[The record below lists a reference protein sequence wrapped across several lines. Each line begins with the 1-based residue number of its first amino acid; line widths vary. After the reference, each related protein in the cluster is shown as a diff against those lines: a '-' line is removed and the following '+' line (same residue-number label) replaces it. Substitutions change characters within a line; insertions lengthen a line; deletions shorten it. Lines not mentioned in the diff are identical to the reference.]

1 MKHRTLGSGARRK
14 LGLLGCGALLF
25 GCPFG
30 GCQIDQITTTTT
42 LDGRQVMISLIQS
55 AIITPIQTA
64 INQGVNDLFDCLADE
79 ED

>member
-1 MKHRTLGSGARRK
+1 MKQRNLISGARRK

-30 GCQIDQITTTTT
+30 GCQIDQVTASTT
-42 LDGRQVMISLIQS
+42 LDGREVLISLIRGAILSPIDS
-55 AIITPIQTA
+55 AITY
-64 INQGVNDLFDCLADE
+64 GVNEFFDEFVDE